1 MERLEYIEIQLI
13 KVGKALEASEANG
26 MPLSRVK
33 LLERYVEQLKHEKE
47 YLYIRMMKEKAY

>member
-13 KVGKALEASEANG
+13 KVGKALEASEVNG
-26 MPLSRVK
+26 MERSRVK